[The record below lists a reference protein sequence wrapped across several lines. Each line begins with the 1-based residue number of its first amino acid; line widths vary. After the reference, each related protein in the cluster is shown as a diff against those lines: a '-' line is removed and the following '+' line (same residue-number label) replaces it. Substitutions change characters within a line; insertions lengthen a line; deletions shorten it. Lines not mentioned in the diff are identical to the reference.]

1 MPVSNKSVGDN
12 MINIAN
18 LKSGIEEKVGQ
29 KVIIKGS
36 RGRSKVFEKE
46 ATIEKA
52 YPCFFRVK
60 YADDSAN
67 KTESFKYADVLTR
80 TIDVSVFDGEG
91 YYSLVPPMPD
101 IKKTRVV

>member
-1 MPVSNKSVGDN
+1 

-18 LKSGIEEKVGQ
+18 LKSGIEEKEGQ

-60 YADDSAN
+60 YEDDTIKN
-67 KTESFKYADVLTR
+67 ESFSYTDVLTR

-101 IKKTRVV
+101 TKKTRAV